1 MKLPSLF
8 FPATDKANHYVG
20 GTIAADA
27 GSIAGILVG
36 LFLAQQGAPLWLVP
50 LLGAVCAA
58 VAAFAAGRW
67 KEARDAR
74 QNAAAYRE
82 WLDTD
87 QAQPFVPPHGVETA
101 DWQATTWGCV
111 PVAVPLLVLFL
122 ISVI

>member
-8 FPATDKANHYVG
+8 FPAVDHANHYVG
-20 GTIAADA
+20 GTIAADG
-27 GSIAGILVG
+27 GSIVGIVVG
-36 LFLAQQGAPLWLVP
+36 LFLVRQGASLWLVP
-50 LLGAVCAA
+50 LLGAIGAA

-74 QNAAAYRE
+74 QNAAAYRD

-87 QAQPFVPPHGVETA
+87 QSQPYVAPHGVETA
-101 DWQATTWGCV
+101 DWQATSWGAV